1 MDLGTSRRQ
10 RQAASLGRY
19 TANVRRGCGSLSIG
33 RADRSGRPD
42 RPCGGLYRGTR
53 ELFRVFLDS
62 ASELSEHSA
71 NVAGTAGVGRIQ
83 RARAGFFESG
93 RPGVDWLR
101 PAYPTMQETPYS
113 FHKPE
118 EFSCRPNRGG
128 TLGSLFLLNH
138 WINTKP
144 TPKPSKAAVVNVYS
158 ELLGR
163 AEECEKERH
172 HLPNIVAVDFYRMGD
187 LLRVVNHLNGLDQ
200 TQGEGSK

>member
-1 MDLGTSRRQ
+1 VPSESR
-10 RQAASLGRY
+10 
-19 TANVRRGCGSLSIG
+19 
-33 RADRSGRPD
+33 
-42 RPCGGLYRGTR
+42 
-53 ELFRVFLDS
+53 
-62 ASELSEHSA
+62 
-71 NVAGTAGVGRIQ
+71 
-83 RARAGFFESG
+83 
-93 RPGVDWLR
+93 
-101 PAYPTMQETPYS
+101 
-113 FHKPE
+113 
-118 EFSCRPNRGG
+118 G